1 MKESPVQIAAEKESV
16 ELLSLLAEY
25 AAPNPAGIRTK
36 LLKLIIE
43 TEGQQEASLDDFKEH
58 LKSLSASQVTSLNL
72 YKIKAYCQQTA

>member
-1 MKESPVQIAAEKESV
+1 MKESPVQIGAEKESV

-43 TEGQQEASLDDFKEH
+43 TEGQQDASLDDFKEH
-58 LKSLSASQVTSLNL
+58 LESLSASKVTSEPH
-72 YKIKAYCQQTA
+72 